1 MDSGQANDNSGF
13 IGAGIVGAFIL
24 IVCGWYGSIWIG
36 HKFRGKRTQDGVSI
50 EGHFETPR

>member
-36 HKFRGKRTQDGVSI
+36 QKFRGKRTQDGASI